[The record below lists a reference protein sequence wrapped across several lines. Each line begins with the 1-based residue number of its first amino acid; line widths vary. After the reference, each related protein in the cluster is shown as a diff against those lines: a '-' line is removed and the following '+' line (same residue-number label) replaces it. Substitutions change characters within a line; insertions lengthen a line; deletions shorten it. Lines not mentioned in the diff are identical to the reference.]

1 MSAKLYLRKELPF
14 RQLFYAALLTLL
26 FTSTMKKNDFMNQ
39 WLKLDFKQIKSRKKE
54 SAIIRFG
61 HMNHH
66 VFSHQDPVNELSLS
80 HFLRIMINYAM
91 LAEHTD
97 KMNEFMVYWTKLG
110 IELQVFAESDAV
122 DEFNEQFASESK
134 NHSKHPIHF

>member
-26 FTSTMKKNDFMNQ
+26 FTSTMKKNNFMNQ
-39 WLKLDFKQIKSRKKE
+39 WLKLAFKQIKSRKKE

-80 HFLRIMINYAM
+80 HFIRILINYAM
-91 LAEHTD
+91 LLPHTD
-97 KMNEFMVYWTKLG
+97 LKNDFMQYWIKLG
-110 IELQVFAESDAV
+110 IEIQNFAESEDV
-122 DEFNEQFASESK
+122 DEFNEQFCLHLSYM
-134 NHSKHPIHF
+134 P